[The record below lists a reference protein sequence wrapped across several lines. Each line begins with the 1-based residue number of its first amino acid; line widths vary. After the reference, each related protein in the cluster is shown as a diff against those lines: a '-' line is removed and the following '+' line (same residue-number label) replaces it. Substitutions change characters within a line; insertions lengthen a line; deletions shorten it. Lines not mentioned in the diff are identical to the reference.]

1 MDEHDRHSLG
11 RPGALHAVCMRRR
24 VAAHI
29 APSPTDGGVGRVH
42 VVLQHW
48 FWSDG
53 ACVDHLVCR
62 LVAICCSLSCC
73 WAMLRSS
80 EVRLRLLSV
89 RHGLV
94 VTEVRCGGSVS
105 VTIVGASCRGGEVNG
120 VYAGGEEEA
129 ESCVSVICGSA
140 WCSFANG
147 RSMCWR
153 AAAWYSGQVRGRC
166 VRMFSARRM

>member
-1 MDEHDRHSLG
+1 MDEHDRQYVSRSLG
-11 RPGALHAVCMRRR
+11 RQGALHAVCMVRR

-29 APSPTDGGVGRVH
+29 HPSPIVGGVERVH

-53 ACVDHLVCR
+53 ACVDRLVCR
-62 LVAICCSLSCC
+62 LVAICCSLSCYC
-73 WAMLRSS
+73 AMLRSS

-94 VTEVRCGGSVS
+94 VTEVRCNGSVTLT
-105 VTIVGASCRGGEVNG
+105 VVVVSCRGGEDNG
-120 VYAGGEEEA
+120 MYAGGEEEA
-129 ESCVSVICGSA
+129 EFCVSAVGCSA
-140 WCSFANG
+140 WCSCATG

-153 AAAWYSGQVRGRC
+153 AAA
-166 VRMFSARRM
+166 

>member
-1 MDEHDRHSLG
+1 MDEHDRQYVSRSLG
-11 RPGALHAVCMRRR
+11 WQGAVHAVCMVRR
-24 VAAHI
+24 VAAHLP
-29 APSPTDGGVGRVH
+29 PSPRDGGVERVH
-42 VVLQHW
+42 AVLQHL
-48 FWSDG
+48 FCSGVG
-53 ACVDHLVCR
+53 AGMDLLVCR

-94 VTEVRCGGSVS
+94 VTEIRCDGSVS
-105 VTIVGASCRGGEVNG
+105 VTIVGASCRGGEDNG

-129 ESCVSVICGSA
+129 ESCVSVVCGSA
-140 WCSFANG
+140 WCSCANG

-153 AAAWYSGQVRGRC
+153 AAA
-166 VRMFSARRM
+166 